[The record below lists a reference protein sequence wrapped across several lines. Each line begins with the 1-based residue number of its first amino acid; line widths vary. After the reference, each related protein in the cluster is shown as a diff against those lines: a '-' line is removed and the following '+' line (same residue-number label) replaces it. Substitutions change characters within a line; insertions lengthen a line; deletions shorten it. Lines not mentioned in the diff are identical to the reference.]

1 MKELFKNRVFKII
14 MTADILQQM
23 CIWIRNMVVLFYV
36 IDKTNSNA
44 FYISLVSVFEF
55 LPMFVLSYIGG
66 TFADRWNPKKTM
78 IWGDVLSSISV
89 LCILLVISRGQWQPI
104 FAVTFISSSITQFS
118 VPSSTIMF
126 KKNIDNNLLTPAIS
140 FSQALQSLYIII
152 GPVIGTLFYTALG
165 VNFSLAI
172 ISALMLIS
180 ASVQLLLPNSNRAE
194 NINKTSF
201 ADEMKLG
208 FNFIKKSSGIKT
220 LTAILFVF
228 GFAQGLIQ
236 PLTVF
241 VLNNR
246 LMLGKESMAWF
257 LMLLGAGLLVGAVLS
272 SAVIAKYKTKNILIA
287 VFICFGIFTVIEVLS
302 TNAYLTGSMYFLY
315 GTSAAFIQVAISS
328 PLIKNIQEDYI
339 GRISGLITPLV
350 TGGVLLGSALCGVMY
365 EIINLIPMYIIS
377 AVFTLLC
384 AAVSLKYKEINNDK

>member
-14 MTADILQQM
+14 MTADVLQQM

-78 IWGDVLSSISV
+78 IYGDVLSSVSV
-89 LCILLVISRGQWQPI
+89 LCILFIISQGAWEPI

-118 VPSSTIMF
+118 VPSSVIMF
-126 KKNIDNNLLTPAIS
+126 KRNIDNSLLTPAIS

-152 GPVIGTLFYTALG
+152 GPVIGSLFYTALG
-165 VNFSLAI
+165 VKLSLAI

-180 ASVQLLLPNSNRAE
+180 ASVQLLLPNSKRDE
-194 NINKTSF
+194 NINKVSF
-201 ADEMKLG
+201 TGEMMLG
-208 FNFIKKSSGIKT
+208 IDYIKKSAGIKT
-220 LTAILFVF
+220 LAAVLFVF
-228 GFAQGLIQ
+228 GLAQGLIQ
-236 PLTVF
+236 PLIVF
-241 VLNNR
+241 VLSER
-246 LMLGKESMAWF
+246 LMLDKDSMAWF
-257 LMLLGAGLLVGAVLS
+257 FMILGAGLLIGAVLS
-272 SAVIAKYKTKNILIA
+272 SFVIGKYKTKNILFT
-287 VFICFGIFTVIEVLS
+287 VFICFGIFTAVEVLS
-302 TNAYLTGSMYFLY
+302 TNVYLTGAMYFLY

-350 TGGVLLGSALCGVMY
+350 TGGVLIGSAFCGIAY
-365 EIINLIPMYIIS
+365 ENVNLIPMYLIS
-377 AVFTLLC
+377 AAFTFLC
-384 AAVSLKYKEINNDK
+384 AFVSLKYKDI